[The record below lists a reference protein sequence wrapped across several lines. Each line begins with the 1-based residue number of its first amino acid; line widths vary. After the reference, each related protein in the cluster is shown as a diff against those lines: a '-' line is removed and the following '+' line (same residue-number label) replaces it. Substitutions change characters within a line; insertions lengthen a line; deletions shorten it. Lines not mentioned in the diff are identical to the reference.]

1 MAEVVVIEWKRY
13 RDFFNLWTSRGSEP
27 QLIHVIG
34 ECHHCYVG
42 SVGSKG
48 GSGGLR
54 VRYEKQYLDRARAI
68 FGRQAPDD
76 QPAFA
81 GIFQSGTYLDGRH
94 IRAAEAQ
101 VQQAFV
107 ARFGATAALFK
118 PEQVSDDI
126 EFRHVGEVPDFLKRS
141 HGGELPCAGD
151 APPRPRE
158 RELN

>member
-13 RDFFNLWTSRGSEP
+13 RDFFDLWTSRGSEP
-27 QLIHVIG
+27 QLIYVIG
-34 ECHHCYVG
+34 ECRYCYVG

-54 VRYEKQYLDRARAI
+54 ARYEKQYLNCARVI

-81 GIFQSGTYLDGRH
+81 GIFESGAHLDRWH

-101 VQQAFV
+101 VQKAFV

-118 PEQVSDDI
+118 PGQVGDDI
-126 EFRHVGEVPDFLKRS
+126 EFRHIGEVPVFLKRG
-141 HGGELPCAGD
+141 HGGELPHAGD

-158 RELN
+158 

>member
-13 RDFFNLWTSRGSEP
+13 RNFFDLWTARGSEP
-27 QLIHVIG
+27 QLIYAIG
-34 ECHHCYVG
+34 ECRYCYVG

-68 FGRQAPDD
+68 FGRQTPED

-81 GIFQSGTYLDGRH
+81 GIFDSGAHLDSRH

-118 PEQVSDDI
+118 PEQISGDI
-126 EFRHVGEVPDFLKRS
+126 EFRHVGEVPVFLERG
-141 HGGELPCAGD
+141 HGGTLPHAGD

-158 RELN
+158 